1 MGVNLVERRMTAT
14 DARVHFGEVMRRVV
28 EQGEQI
34 IVERAGKPQVVIL
47 SMATYE
53 QMKMAQQREGWR
65 DALARAIQV
74 GAKIRA
80 RRGEQPL
87 TPPEEVIHRMREE
100 RDAQLANLR

>member
-1 MGVNLVERRMTAT
+1 MERKMTAT
-14 DARVHFGEVMRRVV
+14 DARIRFGEVMRRVV
-28 EQGEQI
+28 ERGEQI

-47 SMATYE
+47 SMAAYE
-53 QMKMAQQREGWR
+53 QMKMTQQREGWR

-87 TPPEEVIHRMREE
+87 TPPEEIIRQVREE
-100 RDAQLANLR
+100 RDAQLADLR